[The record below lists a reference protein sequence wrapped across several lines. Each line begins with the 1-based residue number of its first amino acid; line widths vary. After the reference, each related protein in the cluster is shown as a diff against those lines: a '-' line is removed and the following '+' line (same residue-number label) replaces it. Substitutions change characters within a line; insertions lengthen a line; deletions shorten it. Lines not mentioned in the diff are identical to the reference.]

1 MWYLARNDQ
10 TDWLNRWFS
19 EAEFLTHK
27 VMIETASMGKYREPL
42 DFLYWTKGLSPLKA
56 AVYWIFCP
64 EWPQIGACKATNA
77 KDWNNFMTLG
87 QKKTGIIYDDI
98 HIYSSMFRSNKPW
111 DTLLGRLTSWTKLS
125 RWGRCEI
132 TPRCR
137 ACGIKVRAISLAGRW
152 ASNRWPSIS
161 DTPETVIKRG

>member
-1 MWYLARNDQ
+1 LARNDQ

-64 EWPQIGACKATNA
+64 E
-77 KDWNNFMTLG
+77 
-87 QKKTGIIYDDI
+87 
-98 HIYSSMFRSNKPW
+98 
-111 DTLLGRLTSWTKLS
+111 
-125 RWGRCEI
+125 
-132 TPRCR
+132 
-137 ACGIKVRAISLAGRW
+137 
-152 ASNRWPSIS
+152 
-161 DTPETVIKRG
+161 